1 MLKDSKEQRGMMGE
15 RWEHSSGS
23 MEAIE
28 RTQIEMIKLKLYD
41 CNKDFIA
48 GVNDR
53 LESTE

>member
-1 MLKDSKEQRGMMGE
+1 MMGE